1 MEPLQLTAQYTGRR
15 WLLSSSGS
23 FWRSPGTSRLTSLSS
38 SLRYAPWESG
48 PFSQQSLRILSPVSC
63 KSPDH
68 HHFKGHPCYIF
79 FSLLHLIP
87 ILTLSCSLYLFPFQ
101 CVIYAPMPNWV
112 ILLIKKNATVTF
124 SSYSNISLGVSFV
137 AKQSFGPLLVC
148 SAGLLSVQQW
158 DNYIAQSSHCVLF
171 CPFSSRLCAFIS
183 MYYCSAIVTALS
195 PGYRWVKTYS
205 CTLSGQLIMDF
216 DYSHFVLLSAAPSPT
231 GGPAERPAPLIV
243 SVSGLIEPNGNGCC
257 QSSLFSSVYML
268 IHQRDIHYRLA
279 ENSSRHAH
287 THTHTHAYTHIL

>member
-1 MEPLQLTAQYTGRR
+1 
-15 WLLSSSGS
+15 
-23 FWRSPGTSRLTSLSS
+23 
-38 SLRYAPWESG
+38 
-48 PFSQQSLRILSPVSC
+48 
-63 KSPDH
+63 
-68 HHFKGHPCYIF
+68 
-79 FSLLHLIP
+79 
-87 ILTLSCSLYLFPFQ
+87 
-101 CVIYAPMPNWV
+101 MPNWV
-112 ILLIKKNATVTF
+112 ILLIKKKKIATVTF

-137 AKQSFGPLLVC
+137 AKQSFGPLLLC

-158 DNYIAQSSHCVLF
+158 DDYIYSAELTLCFCFVLF
-171 CPFSSRLCAFIS
+171 PPGCVHSSPCTACA
-183 MYYCSAIVTALS
+183 AIVIALS
-195 PGYRWVKTYS
+195 PGYSWVKTYS

-287 THTHTHAYTHIL
+287 THTHSHTYTLTFCSYIDKGLKFSVVCTYSWAYRCYWELMLFSNGARVYITEPLFLSLFLSQNHGLNVCYCSTHTAL